1 MSSSAGH
8 WHVPAD
14 TAPQERVWIAFPPA
28 QSVNTATSWQL
39 SSARRAWAR
48 IIHTINDEL
57 PVALVVDPADR
68 QILHTYVDTAIPYL
82 TVPINN
88 AQIGRTGPTF
98 GLGPA
103 KKNKHRRPLG
113 MIDWTF
119 NGFGRR
125 TGVEYKLDDV
135 ANGTLAELMGE
146 ERAPVT
152 RSMSM
157 MVNEGGAW
165 VSDGDGTA
173 IASASILTDPRR
185 NPGWSVSTVERELK
199 RLTDL
204 ESIIWLPGG
213 LTRGSAKGIGGH
225 VDQLVTFIEPGAVL
239 LHWQADPTHPD
250 HSISVEAEKLLSQ
263 ARDAKGRRLEV
274 VRVPAPQTHSDAI
287 GPVAWSY
294 VDLRPLNSTLL
305 APRFIDPHD
314 DEAFEILSAV
324 FADRQLHP
332 VISQEL
338 YDRGASIRAITL
350 PQPRSGPS
358 RRAR

>member
-48 IIHTINDEL
+48 IAHAINDEA
-57 PVALVVDPADR
+57 PVALVVDPADEH
-68 QILHTYVDTAIPYL
+68 ILHTYVDSSLPYL
-82 TVPINN
+82 SIPIDN
-88 AQIGRTGPTF
+88 AQLGRTGPTF
-98 GLGPA
+98 GLGPKA
-103 KKNKHRRPLG
+103 VDGRSRTLS

-125 TGVEYKLDDV
+125 PGVDYRLDDV
-135 ANGTLAELMGE
+135 ANGTMVELM
-146 ERAPVT
+146 ADNQSVH
-152 RSMSM
+152 RSMSI

-165 VSDGDGTA
+165 VNDGDGTV
-173 IASASILTDPRR
+173 IASAAVLTDQRR
-185 NPGWSVSTVERELK
+185 NPGWSRETVERELK
-199 RLTDL
+199 RLTDV
-204 ESIIWLPGG
+204 ERVVWLPGG
-213 LTRGSAKGIGGH
+213 LTRGSAKGMGGH
-225 VDQLVTFIEPGAVL
+225 ADQLVSFIEPGAVL

-250 HSISVEAEKLLSQ
+250 HGISVEAEKLINE
-263 ARDAKGRRLEV
+263 ARDAKGRRIEV
-274 VRVPAPQTHSDAI
+274 VRVPAPQIHSDAI

-294 VDLRPLNSTLL
+294 VDIRPVNGALIV
-305 APRFIDPHD
+305 PRFIDPN
-314 DEAFEILSAV
+314 DEDAFEILGQV
-324 FADRQLHP
+324 FPERTLHP

-338 YDRGASIRAITL
+338 YDRGASIKALTL
-350 PQPRSGPS
+350 LQPRSGKP